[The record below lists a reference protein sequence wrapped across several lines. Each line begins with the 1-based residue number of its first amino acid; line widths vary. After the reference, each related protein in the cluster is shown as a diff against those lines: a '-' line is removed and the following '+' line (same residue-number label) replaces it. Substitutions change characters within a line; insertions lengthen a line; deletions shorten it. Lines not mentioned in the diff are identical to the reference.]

1 MTRIPYREFQR
12 HTFVENV
19 SLSTIVNDIEIRG
32 KSVWNKEISSFHNSC
47 LITILETSNSVLSL
61 KRHVVRYHQ
70 DYDKTG
76 TENEDYPFMQR
87 PRRSRVH
94 DFCGSHRLQSL
105 RSNLRCSQNHDPW
118 APLSLYNKQFSFLV
132 VRGLLPHPSVLTRLT
147 KKPPLWVGKISK
159 IGKIIPHLE
168 REHLPF
174 TLTIRFK

>member
-1 MTRIPYREFQR
+1 MPRNPYHEFQY
-12 HTFVENV
+12 HTLVENA

-61 KRHVVRYHQ
+61 NRHIVGYHQ

-94 DFCGSHRLQSL
+94 DFCEPHRS
-105 RSNLRCSQNHDPW
+105 R
-118 APLSLYNKQFSFLV
+118 A
-132 VRGLLPHPSVLTRLT
+132 
-147 KKPPLWVGKISK
+147 
-159 IGKIIPHLE
+159 
-168 REHLPF
+168 
-174 TLTIRFK
+174 